1 MDIAARQTKLGQA
14 GLLMAAFAT
23 PFAVMAGTG
32 GYAQAQP
39 VEASGNSIFVI
50 GAYQPTTDEID
61 KAVFFKN
68 LSRFFDEYG
77 LGKNQMAALLN
88 VSRPTIYSWLE
99 KEPERIRESHRNRLS
114 NLLSVFDK
122 QIDPSLRHSASS
134 FLQKRL
140 DPIVRELWRISSSE
154 DYSLDE
160 IEGALKSL
168 NFKLSGMDRS
178 KRLSEALKNKK
189 PLI

>member
-122 QIDPSLRHSASS
+122 QIDPSLRHSTSS